1 MVYDTT
7 TSSYSFNYKFSFK
20 IVPHIAILCTKSKN
34 LLKKNH
40 FLKKNKIMP
49 QTRPE
54 PLTSLQCELK
64 NWLVEL
70 LETVSNENDN
80 LHGFSQ
86 NYKTVSL

>member
-1 MVYDTT
+1 
-7 TSSYSFNYKFSFK
+7 
-20 IVPHIAILCTKSKN
+20 
-34 LLKKNH
+34 
-40 FLKKNKIMP
+40 MP